1 MLQGGTRSAK
11 TWSTCEYIIGLCL
24 KYSGLEIDMVRTTH
38 RSIKATLWQDFE
50 KILIQMGVYTK
61 EDHNKSESVYTLNG
75 NRITYFGADDEQKVH
90 GKTRDILFVNE
101 AQQLSQKSIDQL
113 FPRTKSKIICDY
125 NPALGLEHWLDPYI
139 EQYPPCITT
148 YLDNPFLTKGQI
160 EEIESRKD
168 NKYWW
173 KVYGSGERATV
184 QGAIFENWKQGDFP
198 EHLDVFYGQDYG
210 FTKDPTTLV
219 KVGIE
224 GKKIFVKEVFYE
236 TELTTSDIYDKTKVV
251 GKSKIIG
258 DSAEPR
264 LIRELRNKGLN
275 IEGAHKTK
283 IVEGIR
289 MLQDYEIVV
298 DGANLVKEF
307 SNYAWAD
314 KKGEV
319 PIDDW
324 NHGIDA
330 LRYAIMWKLKY
341 PNHGQYAIG

>member
-1 MLQGGTRSAK
+1 MLQGGTRSGK
-11 TWSTCEYIIGLCL
+11 SWSTCEYLIGLCL

-50 KILIQMGVYTK
+50 KILLQWGLYSK
-61 EDHNKSESVYTLNG
+61 DSHNKSDSVYTLN
-75 NRITYFGADDEQKVH
+75 NNKISYFGADDEQKVH

-101 AQQLSQKSIDQL
+101 AQQISQKSVDQL

-125 NPALGLEHWLDPYI
+125 NPALGLEHWLDKYI
-139 EQYPPCITT
+139 EEFSPLITT
-148 YLDNPFLTKGQI
+148 YKDNPYLSTAQVQ
-160 EEIESRKD
+160 EIESRK
-168 NKYWW
+168 NSPYWW
-173 KVYGSGERATV
+173 KVYGSGKRATV
-184 QGAIFENWKQGDFP
+184 EGAIFENWEEGKFP
-198 EHLDVFYGQDYG
+198 DHLPVFYGQDYG

-219 KVGIE
+219 AVAIE
-224 GKKIFVKEVFYE
+224 DKTIYLRELLYE
-236 TELTTSDIYDKTKVV
+236 TGLTTSQIYSES
-251 GKSKIIG
+251 KSIGNGKIIA

-264 LIRELRNKGLN
+264 LIVELRKKGLN

-289 MLQDYEIVV
+289 MMQDYKLVV
-298 DGANLVKEF
+298 EGNNLVKEL

-324 NHGIDA
+324 DHLIDA
-330 LRYAIMWKLKY
+330 ARYAIMWKLKN
-341 PNHGQYAIG
+341 PNHGIYAIG